1 MSVVAGSSG
10 LLIKYRACDETMT
23 LTFVL
28 PVLFSLAVVQ
38 RVDSVSEGIANYG
51 GKIIAVETDL
61 KKLGKFYV
69 QRGTTV
75 WDQVENLSES
85 ERKC

>member
-1 MSVVAGSSG
+1 M
-10 LLIKYRACDETMT
+10 RPT

-28 PVLFSLAVVQ
+28 YLSCFVAVVQ

-61 KKLGKFYV
+61 KKLGEFH
-69 QRGTTV
+69 
-75 WDQVENLSES
+75 L
-85 ERKC
+85 